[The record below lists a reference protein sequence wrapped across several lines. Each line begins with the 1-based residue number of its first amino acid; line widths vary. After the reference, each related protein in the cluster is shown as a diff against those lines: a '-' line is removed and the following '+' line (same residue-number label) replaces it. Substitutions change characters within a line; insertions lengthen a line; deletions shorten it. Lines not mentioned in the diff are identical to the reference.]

1 VQRPSGL
8 IKVEGSASDFRGSY
22 LGLGRE
28 CFIEANI
35 SKQPKLLSDT
45 LLHNGLIF
53 SVYFKIL
60 FWVNLRHLP
69 ISLKLLLNHV
79 K

>member
-1 VQRPSGL
+1 MPSWMAWVQRPSGL
-8 IKVEGSASDFRGSY
+8 IKVEGSASAFRGSY

-35 SKQPKLLSDT
+35 NKQPKLLSDT

-60 FWVNLRHLP
+60 FWVNLRHSTIKP
-69 ISLKLLLNHV
+69 
-79 K
+79 